1 MMEDLLYCKDLFD
14 QIEFVINP
22 DGSISK
28 PSKPDKVEVKD
39 WEKLKRKT
47 LGTITQW
54 VDISIF
60 NHVSQESDPYE
71 LWKKLKGL
79 YERKIAHNKA
89 SLIKRLVNLK
99 LKSGKSVSE
108 HLNDFQDIINKLT
121 TVKVVLDDELQAL
134 FLLSSLPDSWETLVV
149 TIGNSAPDDVLS
161 LDVIKDSMFNEEI
174 RRKEMGVDNSH
185 ALVVENRG
193 RGKSKGPKGRDDS
206 RSRSKFS
213 DGRNVTT
220 CHYCKKPSHIKKY
233 CFRLKKEQ

>member
-1 MMEDLLYCKDLFD
+1 MEDLLYCKDLFD
-14 QIEFVINP
+14 LIEFVTNP
-22 DGSISK
+22 DGSISI
-28 PSKPDKVEVKD
+28 PSKPDKMEVKD
-39 WEKLKRKT
+39 WENLKRKT
-47 LGTITQW
+47 LGTIRQW

-60 NHVSQESDPYE
+60 NYVSQESDPYE
-71 LWKKLKGL
+71 LWKKLEGL
-79 YERKIAHNKA
+79 YERKTAHKKA
-89 SLIKRLVNLK
+89 SLIKRLANLK